1 MFVICLNIFLS
12 GLSPQF
18 KDHVLVA
25 NLSHFK
31 RISLVGRVVD
41 FPSIFEAMRSLFFF
55 VLAGGCAADMPPIVQ
70 DDQVLLNDEEQNQVL
85 QRLAD
90 QLQENLIS
98 NNLESVE
105 DSARNFLRHL
115 SEMRAAARTRARDE
129 AAIQQR
135 AVRARITEQAEFVLV
150 AVQHNDRMQRQAE
163 LNAPIVVDEPDSQA
177 SIFSSA
183 RVEAG
188 TPVSEQEPEPDPPAN
203 DNPDPPANDNPDGPH
218 ANDNPD
224 PQVKEEP
231 KDDTP
236 DHANDNPDHPH
247 ATDDPGPQANE
258 ISEVDAILQCP
269 LTQVLESQSM
279 THS

>member
-1 MFVICLNIFLS
+1 
-12 GLSPQF
+12 
-18 KDHVLVA
+18 
-25 NLSHFK
+25 
-31 RISLVGRVVD
+31 
-41 FPSIFEAMRSLFFF
+41 
-55 VLAGGCAADMPPIVQ
+55 
-70 DDQVLLNDEEQNQVL
+70 
-85 QRLAD
+85 
-90 QLQENLIS
+90 
-98 NNLESVE
+98 
-105 DSARNFLRHL
+105 
-115 SEMRAAARTRARDE
+115 MRAAARTRARDE

-203 DNPDPPANDNPDGPH
+203 DNPDPPANDNPDDPH

-236 DHANDNPDHPH
+236 DHANDNPDPH
-247 ATDDPGPQANE
+247 ATDNPDPQANA
-258 ISEVDAILQCP
+258 ISEADAILQCP
-269 LTQVLESQSM
+269 WTQILGS
-279 THS
+279 H